1 MIADLERD
9 IGVCVREYAGGRSEA
24 LADALA
30 VVAGARAFQGL
41 VGEIV
46 GDQRRFGD
54 VLERSVWHPNGFA
67 KIVLL
72 DAPEYRL
79 RLHVWRRT
87 AAIPVVV
94 QENVHNH
101 RWDFATAILAGG
113 YRHQEFHAYGNP
125 GEGEGEGGGGGG
137 DGGDGFYGY
146 RYESAKDRTAYT
158 LSPFGRQR
166 LTRVFDAYLSQG
178 SRYTLSSVV
187 LHKVVPDVTQPA
199 VSLVLEGP
207 HQPTTVEVF
216 AAEEIG
222 PGTATP
228 HTRLTPESLMRQ
240 LSAVAALPAFAY
252 SH

>member
-1 MIADLERD
+1 MIAEFERD
-9 IGVCVREYAGGRSEA
+9 IGVCVGEYVGGRSEA
-24 LADALA
+24 LADALST
-30 VVAGARAFQGL
+30 VAGPRAFQDL

-46 GDQRRFGD
+46 GDRKRFAEVVG
-54 VLERSVWHPNGFA
+54 RSVWHPNGFA

-87 AAIPVVV
+87 TPIPVVV

-113 YRHQEFHAYGNP
+113 YRHQEFHAHGIP
-125 GEGEGEGGGGGG
+125 GE
-137 DGGDGFYGY
+137 DGDGFYGY
-146 RYESAKDRTAYT
+146 RYESAEDRTAYA
-158 LSPFGRQR
+158 LAPIGRRR

-187 LHKVVPDVTQPA
+187 LHKVVPEVTQPA

-222 PGTATP
+222 PGAAGP
-228 HTRLTPESLMRQ
+228 HVRLTPESLMRQ
-240 LSAVAALPAFAY
+240 LSAVAALPVLTH